1 MFLIILCSLG
11 GVLTHHLTAKFKNQE
26 LYYFGSVNGEP
37 FGRIH
42 SISGLGDRLV
52 PGSESLNSIPGA
64 SIQTGLLSP
73 KKFDQAAEP
82 GEMVPQAGPFVIVLE
97 RKFVTEP
104 SLHQWAK
111 TTSLQQR
118 DHDNIVITITDADG
132 ETLQTIELNNCQ
144 PLSWTIEADDTQS
157 GGFYEKISFA
167 AQSIHKS

>member
-1 MFLIILCSLG
+1 
-11 GVLTHHLTAKFKNQE
+11 
-26 LYYFGSVNGEP
+26 VNGES

-42 SISGLGDRLV
+42 RISGL
-52 PGSESLNSIPGA
+52 ENGA
-64 SIQTGLLSP
+64 SGIKDNTSAPSSIDHLSLES
-73 KKFDQAAEP
+73 QATA
-82 GEMVPQAGPFVIVLE
+82 PQAGPLLIVLE

-118 DHDNIVITITDADG
+118 DHDNIVITVTDADG